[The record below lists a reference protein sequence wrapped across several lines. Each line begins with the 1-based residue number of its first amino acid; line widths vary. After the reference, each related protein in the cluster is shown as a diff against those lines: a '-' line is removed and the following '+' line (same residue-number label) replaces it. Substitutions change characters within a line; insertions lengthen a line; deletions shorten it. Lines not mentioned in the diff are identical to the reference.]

1 MSCAFIALGSNL
13 KDPQQQLQR
22 AITAILELPHSDI
35 VRVSSAYRSAA
46 VGPGDQPDYLNA
58 VLRLETSLS
67 PLDLLTAL
75 QKIENT
81 QGRERNLR
89 WGARTLDLDILLYD
103 DQTIDTSRLSI
114 PHPRM
119 RERNFVVYPLQEIE
133 PSNFMLPDGTEL
145 GTLVAACPMGELRK
159 TEISLTP
166 SHATGSDSAY
176 QAGPDEGE
184 LGH

>member
-1 MSCAFIALGSNL
+1 MSRAFIALGSNL
-13 KDPQQQLQR
+13 KDPLQQLQR
-22 AITAILELPHSDI
+22 AITAIQELPGSDL
-35 VRVSSAYRSAA
+35 VRVSSAYLSAA

-58 VLRLETSLS
+58 VLRLETSLT
-67 PLDLLTAL
+67 PIDLLTAL
-75 QKIENT
+75 QAVENR

-103 DQTIDTSRLSI
+103 DQIIDTPKLVI

-119 RERNFVVYPLQEIE
+119 GERNFVLYPLQEIE

-159 TEISLTP
+159 TEVSLTP
-166 SHATGSDSAY
+166 NDAAGSDSAY